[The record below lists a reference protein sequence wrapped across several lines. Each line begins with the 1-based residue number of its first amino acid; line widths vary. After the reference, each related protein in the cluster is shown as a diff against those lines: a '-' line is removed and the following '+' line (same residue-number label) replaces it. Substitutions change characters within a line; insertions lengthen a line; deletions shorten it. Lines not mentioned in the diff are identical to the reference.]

1 MSKLNRMYD
10 VFKESIV
17 LQGKIMANIFLL
29 SSHSDS
35 IELIKDDLK
44 KEVNPLTLHLIKQ
57 LPEDMKVSLLPDVI
71 EIMRHLDGNTRFC
84 QDIILT
90 MDREWLKNNIWA
102 YSKHIFDDQDY
113 QSIGIFMYLFNDID
127 RSLSKALADLALNS
141 ADEDVR
147 EIGEIYFE
155 KTRRNE

>member
-1 MSKLNRMYD
+1 MAKLNNMYG

-29 SSHSDS
+29 SSHFDS
-35 IELIKDDLK
+35 IEIIKDDLK

-57 LPEDMKVSLLPDVI
+57 LPENMKVSLLPDVL
-71 EIMRHLDGNTRFC
+71 EIMRHMDGKTRFC

-90 MDREWLKNNIWA
+90 MDREWLKNNIWT
-102 YSKHIFDDQDY
+102 YSEHILDDQDY
-113 QSIGIFMYLFNDID
+113 ETIGIFMYLFNNID
-127 RSLSKALADLALNS
+127 RSLSEALAVFALNS

-155 KTRRNE
+155 KNEK